1 MRARKSTAS
10 CQLAE
15 TANVMLLALAW
26 PIFISSALAFQAIH
40 DACRRLA
47 AGAAFGGSSGIDW
60 VRLRLDLALAR
71 AVEEED
77 YERAAQVQADL
88 ALLQRCQTEE
98 LATELLRRC
107 KGMHSDW
114 SKNVARTAR
123 DS

>member
-1 MRARKSTAS
+1 M
-10 CQLAE
+10 
-15 TANVMLLALAW
+15 ALAW
-26 PIFISSALAFQAIH
+26 PIFISSALAFQAID

-47 AGAAFGGSSGIDW
+47 ASAAFGGSSGIDW
-60 VRLRLDLALAR
+60 VRLHLDLALAR

>member
-1 MRARKSTAS
+1 MAHFHIQ
-10 CQLAE
+10 CPCL
-15 TANVMLLALAW
+15 
-26 PIFISSALAFQAIH
+26 SS
-40 DACRRLA
+40 DRRRLPTTA
-47 AGAAFGGSSGIDW
+47 ASAAFGGSSGIDW
-60 VRLRLDLALAR
+60 VRLHLDLALAR

-114 SKNVARTAR
+114 SKNVGRTAR